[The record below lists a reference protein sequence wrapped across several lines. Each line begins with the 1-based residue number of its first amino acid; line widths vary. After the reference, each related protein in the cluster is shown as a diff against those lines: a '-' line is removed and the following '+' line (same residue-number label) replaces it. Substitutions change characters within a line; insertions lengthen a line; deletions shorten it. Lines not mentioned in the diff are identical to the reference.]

1 MSRTRS
7 AHSKV
12 VELAPLLEELDLER
26 QAGRTIVFT
35 NGCFD
40 LLHAGHLG
48 LLETAAAQGD
58 RLVVGLNGDTSIRR
72 LKGQGRPVMPFAE
85 RALVLAGLE
94 SVDWVVGFDDET
106 PLRLIEAI
114 LPDVL
119 VKGADWPV
127 ERIVGRELVE
137 ARGGRV
143 ISAPLVEGHSTS
155 RVVERMRTR
164 RIRAM
169 RGRRRSARP

>member
-12 VELAPLLEELDLER
+12 IELAPLLDVLDFER
-26 QAGRTIVFT
+26 HAGATIVFT

-58 RLVVGLNGDTSIRR
+58 HLIVGLNGDASIQR
-72 LKGQGRPVMPFAE
+72 LKGQDRPVMPFAE

-94 SVDWVVGFDDET
+94 SVDWVVGFDEET
-106 PLRLIEAI
+106 PLRLIESI
-114 LPDVL
+114 QPDVL

-137 ARGGRV
+137 DRGGRV
-143 ISAPLVEGHSTS
+143 VTAALVEGRSTS
-155 RVVERMRTR
+155 RIVERMRSR
-164 RIRAM
+164 RIRAI

>member
-1 MSRTRS
+1 
-7 AHSKV
+7 V
-12 VELAPLLEELDLER
+12 VELGPLLDALRAER
-26 QAGRTIVFT
+26 RAGRTLVFT

-48 LLETAAAQGD
+48 LLEAAAEQGD
-58 RLVVGLNGDTSIRR
+58 RLIVGLNGDASIQR

-94 SVDWVVGFDDET
+94 AVDWVVGFDEET

-114 LPDVL
+114 EPDVL
-119 VKGADWPV
+119 VKGADWPPD
-127 ERIVGRELVE
+127 RIVGREVVE

-143 ISAPLVEGHSTS
+143 VSAPLVEGHSTS
-155 RVVERMRTR
+155 RVVERMRAR
-164 RIRAM
+164 RIRAI
-169 RGRRRSARP
+169 RGRRRSAHP